1 MADRCHMFL
10 QLIDSDGGRDIERT
24 ESVVSE
30 SCDIM
35 TATSNLSD
43 EVSGDITAE
52 KRRELWRKAHD
63 RPDCRDVK

>member
-1 MADRCHMFL
+1 MFL

-63 RPDCRDVK
+63 GPDCRDVK

>member
-43 EVSGDITAE
+43 EVSSDITAE

>member
-1 MADRCHMFL
+1 MFL

-43 EVSGDITAE
+43 EVSSDITAE

>member
-1 MADRCHMFL
+1 MFL